1 MLMFI
6 TAFSYAQ
13 VGINT
18 NNPDGSSAL
27 DIESTTGGILI
38 PRLTEIQRDAI
49 TTPATGLMI
58 YQTNQISGFYFYDG
72 ASWTRIEGVAGPQGP
87 QGEQGIQG
95 LQGTVGNTGPRG
107 EQGIQGEIGPTGP
120 IGPTGSQGVQGVAG
134 VAGADG
140 NDGNGI
146 TSTLNNNDG
155 SFTLN
160 FNDGTTFTTSNLT
173 GPQGEQGIQ
182 GLQGTVGNTG
192 PRGEQGIQGEIGPTG
207 PIGPTG
213 SQGVQG
219 VAGVAGADGNDGNGI
234 TSTLNNNDG
243 SFTLNFD
250 DGTTFTTSNLTGPQ
264 GEQGPSGETVA
275 SNNALITTSSEV
287 SNLENLNDGDLV
299 YNITN
304 NTLYVYR
311 DSSMTLTEGTFLELF
326 YNNTTSSTGSSGNK
340 SYIISFKVSQRIL
353 MKRIKKSNGGSYSS
367 GAPCLYEDN
376 DNINDGLGT
385 YLWRYLS
392 TDETPDIVL
401 IPNKTYRII
410 YFGYS
415 NNYSIRTSNINNY
428 EYDSSL
434 FLNLQTHES
443 SDILSSGSVNQVPY
457 QIQATNTI
465 PNFGGQNVAYGNVPK
480 LIPISN

>member
-18 NNPDGSSAL
+18 NTPDGSSAL
-27 DIESTTGGILI
+27 DIESTTRGILI

-95 LQGTVGNTGPRG
+95 LQGTAGNTGPRG

-173 GPQGEQGIQ
+173 GPQGEQG
-182 GLQGTVGNTG
+182 
-192 PRGEQGIQGEIGPTG
+192 
-207 PIGPTG
+207 
-213 SQGVQG
+213 
-219 VAGVAGADGNDGNGI
+219 
-234 TSTLNNNDG
+234 
-243 SFTLNFD
+243 
-250 DGTTFTTSNLTGPQ
+250 
-264 GEQGPSGETVA
+264 PSGETVA

-304 NTLYVYR
+304 NTLYIYR
-311 DSSMTLTEGTFLELF
+311 NPSMTLTEGTYLELF

-340 SYIISFKVSQRIL
+340 SYIISFQVSQRIL
-353 MKRIKKSNGGSYSS
+353 LKRMKTAGDSYRF
-367 GAPCLYEDN
+367 GTPYVYEDN
-376 DNINDGLGT
+376 NDDITDGLGT
-385 YLWRYLS
+385 FLYRYLN
-392 TDETPDIVL
+392 TDETPDLTLV
-401 IPNKTYRII
+401 PNKTYRII

-415 NNYSIRTSNINNY
+415 NNYSIQTSNINNY

-434 FLNLQTHES
+434 FLNLETHES
-443 SDILSSGSVNQVPY
+443 SDILSSGNVNQVPY
-457 QIQATNTI
+457 EIQATNTI

>member
-18 NNPDGSSAL
+18 NTPDGSSAL
-27 DIESTTGGILI
+27 DIESTTRGILI

-95 LQGTVGNTGPRG
+95 LQGT
-107 EQGIQGEIGPTGP
+107 
-120 IGPTGSQGVQGVAG
+120 A
-134 VAGADG
+134 
-140 NDGNGI
+140 
-146 TSTLNNNDG
+146 
-155 SFTLN
+155 
-160 FNDGTTFTTSNLT
+160 
-173 GPQGEQGIQ
+173 
-182 GLQGTVGNTG
+182 GNTG

-304 NTLYVYR
+304 NTLYIYR
-311 DSSMTLTEGTFLELF
+311 NPSMTLTEGTSLELF

-340 SYIISFKVSQRIL
+340 SYIISFQVSQRIL
-353 MKRIKKSNGGSYSS
+353 LKRMKTAGDSYRFGTPSV
-367 GAPCLYEDN
+367 YEDN
-376 DNINDGLGT
+376 NDDITDGLGT
-385 YLWRYLS
+385 FLYRYLN
-392 TDETPDIVL
+392 TDETPDLTLV
-401 IPNKTYRII
+401 PNKTYRII

-415 NNYSIRTSNINNY
+415 NNYSIQTSNINNY

-434 FLNLQTHES
+434 FLNLETHES
-443 SDILSSGSVNQVPY
+443 SDILSSGSANQVPY
-457 QIQATNTI
+457 DIQATNTI
-465 PNFGGQNVAYGNVPK
+465 PNFGVLNVGYGNVPK

>member
-1 MLMFI
+1 MMLMFI

-18 NNPDGSSAL
+18 NTPDGSSAL
-27 DIESTTGGILI
+27 DIESTTRGILI

-95 LQGTVGNTGPRG
+95 LQGTAGNTGPRG

-173 GPQGEQGIQ
+173 GPQGEQG
-182 GLQGTVGNTG
+182 
-192 PRGEQGIQGEIGPTG
+192 
-207 PIGPTG
+207 
-213 SQGVQG
+213 
-219 VAGVAGADGNDGNGI
+219 
-234 TSTLNNNDG
+234 
-243 SFTLNFD
+243 
-250 DGTTFTTSNLTGPQ
+250 
-264 GEQGPSGETVA
+264 PSGETVA

-304 NTLYVYR
+304 NTLYIYR
-311 DSSMTLTEGTFLELF
+311 NPSMTLTEGTYLELF

-340 SYIISFKVSQRIL
+340 SYIISFQVSQRIL
-353 MKRIKKSNGGSYSS
+353 LKRMKTAGDSYRF
-367 GAPCLYEDN
+367 GTPYVYEDN
-376 DNINDGLGT
+376 NDDITDGLGT
-385 YLWRYLS
+385 FLYRYLN
-392 TDETPDIVL
+392 TDETPDLTLV
-401 IPNKTYRII
+401 PNKTYRII

-415 NNYSIRTSNINNY
+415 NNYSIQTSNINNY

-434 FLNLQTHES
+434 FLNLETHES
-443 SDILSSGSVNQVPY
+443 SDILSSGNVNQVPY
-457 QIQATNTI
+457 EIQATNTI

>member
-1 MLMFI
+1 MKKITLMMLMFI

-18 NNPDGSSAL
+18 NTPDGSSAL
-27 DIESTTGGILI
+27 DIESTTRGILI

-95 LQGTVGNTGPRG
+95 LQGPVGNTGPQG

-173 GPQGEQGIQ
+173 GPQGEQG
-182 GLQGTVGNTG
+182 
-192 PRGEQGIQGEIGPTG
+192 
-207 PIGPTG
+207 
-213 SQGVQG
+213 
-219 VAGVAGADGNDGNGI
+219 
-234 TSTLNNNDG
+234 
-243 SFTLNFD
+243 
-250 DGTTFTTSNLTGPQ
+250 
-264 GEQGPSGETVA
+264 PSGETVA

-304 NTLYVYR
+304 NTLYIYR
-311 DSSMTLTEGTFLELF
+311 NPSMTLTEGTSLELF

-340 SYIISFKVSQRIL
+340 SYIISFQVSQRIL
-353 MKRIKKSNGGSYSS
+353 LKRMKTAGDSYRF
-367 GAPCLYEDN
+367 GTPYVYEDN
-376 DNINDGLGT
+376 NDDITDGLGT
-385 YLWRYLS
+385 FLYRYLN
-392 TDETPDIVL
+392 TDETPDLTLV
-401 IPNKTYRII
+401 PNKTYRII

-415 NNYSIRTSNINNY
+415 NNYSIQTSNINNY

-434 FLNLQTHES
+434 FLNLETHES
-443 SDILSSGSVNQVPY
+443 SDILSSGSANQVPY
-457 QIQATNTI
+457 DIQATNTI
-465 PNFGGQNVAYGNVPK
+465 PNFGVLNVGYGNVPK

>member
-1 MLMFI
+1 MKKITLMMLMFI

-18 NNPDGSSAL
+18 NTPDGSSAL
-27 DIESTTGGILI
+27 DIESTTRGILI

-95 LQGTVGNTGPRG
+95 LQGTAGNTGPRG

-173 GPQGEQGIQ
+173 GPQGEQG
-182 GLQGTVGNTG
+182 
-192 PRGEQGIQGEIGPTG
+192 
-207 PIGPTG
+207 
-213 SQGVQG
+213 
-219 VAGVAGADGNDGNGI
+219 
-234 TSTLNNNDG
+234 
-243 SFTLNFD
+243 
-250 DGTTFTTSNLTGPQ
+250 
-264 GEQGPSGETVA
+264 PSGETVA

-304 NTLYVYR
+304 NTLYIYR
-311 DSSMTLTEGTFLELF
+311 NPSMTLTEGTSLELF

-340 SYIISFKVSQRIL
+340 SYIISFQVSQRIL
-353 MKRIKKSNGGSYSS
+353 LKRMKTAGDSYRF
-367 GAPCLYEDN
+367 GTPYVYEDN
-376 DNINDGLGT
+376 NDDITDGLGT
-385 YLWRYLS
+385 FLYRYLN
-392 TDETPDIVL
+392 TDETPDLTLV
-401 IPNKTYRII
+401 PNKTYRII

-415 NNYSIRTSNINNY
+415 NNYSIQTSNINNY

-434 FLNLQTHES
+434 FLNLETHES
-443 SDILSSGSVNQVPY
+443 SDILSSGNVNQVPY
-457 QIQATNTI
+457 EIQATNTI